1 MDVTVNDLEARNE
14 ISIRTMHS
22 EYVFELMDPLQCS
35 GLLSGGLLGAQQHFA
50 ILWGAI
56 GEDHRVAVTA
66 ELRIGKAALFHVY
79 VRDVQRRLTTSAIVD
94 LQVKRIAVEEQNPD
108 EC

>member
-14 ISIRTMHS
+14 ISIRTLHS
-22 EYVFELMDPLQCS
+22 EYRFQLMDPLNCS
-35 GLLSGGLLGAQQHFA
+35 GLLSGGLLGEQHVA
-50 ILWGAI
+50 ILRGAI
-56 GEDHRVAVTA
+56 GQDHHVEVTT
-66 ELRIGKAALFHVY
+66 ELRIGNAAFFIVY

-94 LQVKRIAVEEQNPD
+94 LKVKRIAVEEKDPG